1 MSITGKGNAGAA
13 SNLKVGFVKLQGKK
27 FEYFM
32 QTYSIVLGCN
42 DKAYT
47 MDVDLSSLGGGIKI
61 SHHHARIFYDFKH
74 RGFFLEVL
82 SKYGCLVNDVL
93 HLPGNTQVKIESQ
106 DLIQIGDVKFYFLLP
121 TRRGSIG
128 PRHLPN
134 HVVGSAPVNGG
145 PVMSYC
151 NYHSATTGTT
161 IASGSS
167 STKKGTTNYYE
178 DGISGK
184 MGLRNEYEGNAAG
197 SKGKTLLTAT
207 SS

>member
-1 MSITGKGNAGAA
+1 MSITSKGNAGAA
-13 SNLKVGFVKLQGKK
+13 SNMKVGFAKLQGEK

-32 QTYSIVLGCN
+32 QTYSIILGCN
-42 DKAYT
+42 DKT
-47 MDVDLSSLGGGIKI
+47 CTVDVDLSSLGGGIKI

-74 RGFFLEVL
+74 HGFFLEVL
-82 SKYGCLVNDVL
+82 SKYGCLVKGVL
-93 HLPGNTQVKIESQ
+93 HLPGNKVKIDSQ

-121 TRRGSIG
+121 LRSILGGPIG
-128 PRHLPN
+128 PRHLPS
-134 HVVGSAPVNGG
+134 HVVGSVPKNGG

-151 NYHSATTGTT
+151 SATTGMT

-167 STKKGTTNYYE
+167 SIKKGTTNYYE

-184 MGLRNEYEGNAAG
+184 MGLRNEYEGNAVG
-197 SKGKTLLTAT
+197 SKGMTLLTAT